1 MKTIKATPKGLF
13 NCLRMKGL
21 TSVIRRSSVL
31 YLIFALIY
39 LLPGYKSFAQTDKVV
54 QEIQDEGLNRS
65 QLEQTLV
72 YLTES
77 IGPRLTGSPAMQ
89 RASNW
94 TRDRLSELG
103 LDKVHLESWG
113 RFLPAWTLNR
123 FSAQVI
129 GPRCIPLIAFP
140 KAWSPGLPAPLEA
153 DAVYFD
159 AANKAD
165 LEKYHG
171 KLRGKII
178 LNGGVRKIGLHFD
191 PDAKRLAEKD
201 LLRLSNAPGPIA
213 SHPVQQSSVQQTSAK
228 PQSARLDD
236 ADKAQFFLEEGAAVI
251 IEAGSQG
258 DGGTL
263 FVDGPTLPRSLRSR
277 ASLPDEKEMLS
288 NIVPQIIVAVE
299 QYNSMVRMVQGG
311 GHVRLAIDLSVQF
324 EPAAENFN
332 TIGEIHGTDLA
343 DQMVMIGA
351 HLDSLHS
358 ATGATDNAAGV
369 ATVIEAMR
377 ILKTLDLAPRRTI
390 RVALW
395 GGEEEGMRGSH
406 VYVEQHFGKME
417 GNQLVPKADY
427 EKLSAYY
434 NIDYGSGKIRG
445 VYLQGIERAYP
456 VFREWLAPFHEWGA
470 DNLTLSE
477 FGSSDQASFNALG
490 LPGFFF
496 MQDELE
502 RSRTH
507 HSNQDLFDRVQ
518 IDELK
523 QNAIIMAVLAFRT
536 AMSDER
542 MPRRALSLR

>member
-1 MKTIKATPKGLF
+1 MKTMKAKTKGLF
-13 NCLRMKGL
+13 NCLPINRV
-21 TSVIRRSSVL
+21 TTVIRRSGVL
-31 YLIFALIY
+31 YLMFALIY
-39 LLPGYKSFAQTDKVV
+39 LVPGYKSFAQSDKTI
-54 QEIQDEGLNRS
+54 QQIQDEGLNRS

-72 YLTES
+72 YLTEM
-77 IGPRLTGSPAMQ
+77 IGPRLSGSPAMQ

-103 LDKVHLESWG
+103 FDNVHLESWG
-113 RFLPAWTLNR
+113 RFLPGWTLNR

-129 GPRCIPLIAFP
+129 EPRCIPLIAFP
-140 KAWSPGLPAPLEA
+140 KAWSPGLPTALEA
-153 DAVYFD
+153 VAVYFD
-159 AANKAD
+159 AANKTD
-165 LEKYHG
+165 LEKYRG
-171 KLRGKII
+171 KLRGKIV

-191 PDAKRLAEKD
+191 PDAKRRTEKD
-201 LLRLSNAPGPIA
+201 LLQMSNAPAA
-213 SHPVQQSSVQQTSAK
+213 SQLHPVQQNSVQQSPPG

-236 ADKAQFFLEEGAAVI
+236 ADKAQFFLDEGAAVI
-251 IEAGSQG
+251 LEAGSQG

-277 ASLPDEKEMLS
+277 TSLPDEKEMVG
-288 NIVPQIIVAVE
+288 NIVPQVIVAVE
-299 QYNSMVRMVQGG
+299 QYNSMVRIIQGG
-311 GHVRLAIDLSVQF
+311 DHLKLAIDLSVTF
-324 EPAAENFN
+324 APSTENYN
-332 TIGEIHGTDLA
+332 TIAEIHGSDLA
-343 DQMVMIGA
+343 DQIVMLGA

-358 ATGATDNAAGV
+358 GTGATDNAAGV
-369 ATVIEAMR
+369 ATVVEAMR
-377 ILKTLDLAPRRTI
+377 ILKALGLAPRRTI

-395 GGEEEGMRGSH
+395 SGEEEGMKGSH
-406 VYVEQHFGKME
+406 AYVEQHFGKME
-417 GNQLVPKADY
+417 GNKLVPKADY

-456 VFREWLAPFHEWGA
+456 ILREWLAPFHEAGA

-496 MQDELE
+496 IQDELE

-523 QNAIIMAVLAFRT
+523 QNAIIMAALVFKT
-536 AMSDER
+536 AMRDER
-542 MPRRALSLR
+542 MPRRALPLR